1 MNFYGH
7 SIVKKLKDYA
17 LNFGHG
23 SNHTTQTETKKL
35 SNDSYQWSCRAR
47 WCATWSTVLF
57 WVSEAWFQNI
67 YPISPVILKRDI
79 SYSVL
84 FRDRTHNPVLRRIQM
99 TVTVTWLRQLD
110 KEAYNRSTDYE
121 FVSLKIN
128 LLWSGLIRFK
138 PDSVGLNWIQD
149 HLEGSD

>member
-1 MNFYGH
+1 MNDH
-7 SIVKKLKDYA
+7 AERD
-17 LNFGHG
+17 
-23 SNHTTQTETKKL
+23 
-35 SNDSYQWSCRAR
+35 DAR
-47 WCATWSTVLF
+47 RSQLYL
-57 WVSEAWFQNI
+57 VSEAWFQNI

-110 KEAYNRSTDYE
+110 KGAYNRSTDYE

>member
-1 MNFYGH
+1 M
-7 SIVKKLKDYA
+7 
-17 LNFGHG
+17 
-23 SNHTTQTETKKL
+23 
-35 SNDSYQWSCRAR
+35 
-47 WCATWSTVLF
+47 
-57 WVSEAWFQNI
+57 FQNI
-67 YPISPVILKRDI
+67 YPILTVILKRDI

-84 FRDRTHNPVLRRIQM
+84 FWDRTHNPVLRRIQM

-121 FVSLKIN
+121 FVSLKSN

-149 HLEGSD
+149 HLEGSDSRNPNQETCWNLNLTLLGGHPLVCCKFLIFCQQDNFERIL